1 MGSQENTTNTSEKGR
16 RLAKAHYPSYKR
28 DRLPTLQEVVLR
40 KTAPPVCLFNLY
52 LYMRDVENASE
63 YLDFYLDILEHE
75 ILCRAYVKDLKK
87 LGLDV
92 NTEYP
97 EYERYRPGAFKTE
110 KDKLKF
116 NKPVS
121 IESGVQR
128 QISNSS
134 RGSDNTLNSGS
145 DVPESTIAQKT
156 SATHVVEIQNDGN
169 NDNKLKQYRDS
180 VRSNKTN
187 TTAGN
192 LSLCNRERPFTRD
205 DLRESAERI
214 FFKYIFSGSEKEIFL
229 SNDIKEK
236 ITRAIEEEGIFQH
249 KRDDP
254 WIYHEAKKE
263 IYAFM
268 EKEYFPRF
276 LMARAFGNMNATQI
290 LMRLGIGTFFLFLGF
305 AIALSLIFLNIMP
318 RTVRLW
324 SFIPIFLGVKNLFV
338 CITKLSPLFV
348 LLRISETTFFQFQ
361 RVMESYI
368 YTLHVKKGI
377 RIFLQSLIVSIIIT
391 AIFVAVPGH
400 RL

>member
-97 EYERYRPGAFKTE
+97 EYERYRPGSKME
-110 KDKLKF
+110 KDELKF
-116 NKPVS
+116 SKP
-121 IESGVQR
+121 INTESGVR
-128 QISNSS
+128 RHLSSSS
-134 RGSDNTLNSGS
+134 RGSDNTLTSRGH
-145 DVPESTIAQKT
+145 DPESTIAQKT
-156 SATHVVEIQNDGN
+156 STTHVVDIPIDGN
-169 NDNKLKQYRDS
+169 NDNKQKQYRDS

-187 TTAGN
+187 TTATTAGN
-192 LSLCNRERPFTRD
+192 LSFYNRERPFTRD

-214 FFKYIFSGSEKEIFL
+214 FFKYIFSGSEKEISL
-229 SNDIKEK
+229 SSHIKEK

-263 IYAFM
+263 IYTYM

-276 LMARAFGNMNATQI
+276 LKARAFGNMNVTQI
-290 LMRLGIGTFFLFLGF
+290 LMRLGIGIFLLFLGF
-305 AIALSLIFLNIMP
+305 TIALSLIFLNIMP

-324 SFIPIFLGVKNLFV
+324 VCVIYVKWV
-338 CITKLSPLFV
+338 
-348 LLRISETTFFQFQ
+348 E
-361 RVMESYI
+361 
-368 YTLHVKKGI
+368 
-377 RIFLQSLIVSIIIT
+377 
-391 AIFVAVPGH
+391 
-400 RL
+400 